1 MDTDQEQQERN
12 AALRKA
18 AAASFIGNFVEWFDY
33 ASYGY
38 LATVIAIVFFPEGD
52 STAALLATFA
62 VFALSFILRP
72 IGAVVWGHWGDKLGR
87 RWALSWSILLMSG
100 ATFLIGLM
108 PGYAQIGIAAPMGLL
123 VLRMIQGFSASGEYA
138 GAAVFLSEYASSK
151 RRGLFTSIVPASTA
165 TGLLLG
171 SLFATALHSLL
182 SDAAM
187 QGWGWRIPF
196 LLAAPL
202 GLIGRY
208 IRVHLEDSP
217 TYTAMVAES
226 ATQTQQRTPL
236 RQLFHEHWKT
246 LLVSFGVASLNAV
259 AFYVLLSYMPT
270 YLSEE
275 LGMPTEQAFMASS
288 ITLAFYVACI
298 FLMGHISDAV
308 GRKKMLIFACVLF
321 ITASVPLFAV
331 LDVATFW
338 TIVLVEMAFVAML
351 TMNDGTLPTFL
362 SESFPTEVRYSG
374 FAISFN
380 LANALLG
387 GTAPF
392 ICTWLISV
400 TGSVLAPAFY
410 LAGISVLALG
420 AMIAAP
426 TPVEFEG
433 GEDLEESA
441 AVPRTSDG
449 VK

>member
-1 MDTDQEQQERN
+1 MDTDQQQHERN

-108 PGYAQIGIAAPMGLL
+108 PGYAQIGIAAPVGLL

-196 LLAAPL
+196 
-202 GLIGRY
+202 
-208 IRVHLEDSP
+208 
-217 TYTAMVAES
+217 
-226 ATQTQQRTPL
+226 
-236 RQLFHEHWKT
+236 
-246 LLVSFGVASLNAV
+246 
-259 AFYVLLSYMPT
+259 
-270 YLSEE
+270 
-275 LGMPTEQAFMASS
+275 
-288 ITLAFYVACI
+288 C
-298 FLMGHISDAV
+298 
-308 GRKKMLIFACVLF
+308 
-321 ITASVPLFAV
+321 
-331 LDVATFW
+331 
-338 TIVLVEMAFVAML
+338 
-351 TMNDGTLPTFL
+351 
-362 SESFPTEVRYSG
+362 
-374 FAISFN
+374 
-380 LANALLG
+380 
-387 GTAPF
+387 
-392 ICTWLISV
+392 
-400 TGSVLAPAFY
+400 
-410 LAGISVLALG
+410 
-420 AMIAAP
+420 
-426 TPVEFEG
+426 
-433 GEDLEESA
+433 
-441 AVPRTSDG
+441 
-449 VK
+449 

>member
-1 MDTDQEQQERN
+1 MQTDQHLHERSV
-12 AALRKA
+12 ALRKA

-38 LATVIAIVFFPEGD
+38 LATVIALVFFPAGD

-72 IGAVVWGHWGDKLGR
+72 IGAVVWGNWGDKRGR

-108 PGYAQIGIAAPMGLL
+108 PGYAQIGIAAPIGLL
-123 VLRMIQGFSASGEYA
+123 LLRMIQGFSASGEYA
-138 GAAVFLSEYASSK
+138 GAAVFLAEYASAK

-171 SLFATALHSLL
+171 SLFATGLHALFSE
-182 SDAAM
+182 AAM
-187 QGWGWRIPF
+187 VDWGWRIPF
-196 LLAAPL
+196 LLAGPL

-217 TYTAMVAES
+217 AYTAMVEES
-226 ATQTQQRTPL
+226 AAQTQQRTPL
-236 RQLFHEHWKT
+236 RALFHGHWKT
-246 LLVSFGVASLNAV
+246 VLVSFGVSSLNAV
-259 AFYVLLSYMPT
+259 AFYILLSYMPT
-270 YLSEE
+270 YLTEE
-275 LGMPTEQAFMASS
+275 LGMPPESAFMASS
-288 ITLAFYVACI
+288 VTLVFYVACI
-298 FLMGHISDAV
+298 FVMGHISDSV

-321 ITASVPLFAV
+321 ITASVPLFTV
-331 LDVATFW
+331 LEGAPFW
-338 TIVLVEMAFVAML
+338 TIVMVEMAFVAML

-400 TGSVLAPAFY
+400 SGSVLAPAFY
-410 LAGISVLALG
+410 LSVVSVLALG
-420 AMIAAP
+420 AMVAAP
-426 TPVEFEG
+426 APVEFEG
-433 GEDLEESA
+433 GEDLA
-441 AVPRTSDG
+441 
-449 VK
+449 